1 LICAAKPLRGSA
13 AYCSTLNVLVEAPV
27 LLEWTFPLP
36 RTHTGAL
43 LGNGVQ
49 GLMVWGDEAL
59 HITVGRAG
67 FWDHRGGNL
76 FASRT
81 TYAEVRALLEAGDEA
96 GLRRVFARPDRAP
109 GTPEEPTQ
117 IGGGRVE
124 LRFPGGFSPTRAT
137 LDLASATLRV
147 SLADER
153 GNTGVATVRQA
164 MGQELAWVELDAALG
179 RPEVTLVPTWRYV
192 GEELAAVGVSPPEPL
207 DVPEGGGFIQ
217 RLPEDEPLALAWTL
231 RSEGR
236 GLRAE
241 LDRGEAQ
248 HPQATPAS
256 SQDPLSPQPS
266 VLVIATALGD
276 DAAARATA
284 LATGGDTATAGR
296 GAEAWW
302 ADYWAGVPRVAVP
315 DAVAQE
321 AWDYGLYKLA
331 GLTTPGGVAATLQG
345 PWIEEYQIPPWS
357 NDYHFN
363 INVQMIYLPCLM
375 AGRFDHLWPMWEML
389 MGWQGRMLENGGH
402 FFGAGD
408 ALLMPHAV
416 DDRCAAVGSF
426 WTGMIDQACSAWM
439 AQLAWLHYRHSLDER
454 VLREVA
460 WPLLTGAFNG
470 YWAMLEPHEGR
481 LSLPVSVSPEYNGAQ
496 MNAWGRDASFQLAAL
511 HFLADALPKAAAL
524 LGRPEDARWARV
536 RAEVP
541 PYTLAGPADKE
552 RIGLW
557 EGQDLDESHRHHA
570 HLGAIYPFCTV
581 DPADPAHAEAV
592 RNTFQHWIKQGA
604 GLWSGWCVPW
614 ASTLCARAGMPD
626 AAVQW
631 LHWWRDVFV
640 NEGRG
645 TLHNAAFPGHTLIWG
660 WPRNPDG
667 TLREIMQMD
676 AGLGALSAVQE
687 LLLQQRGDAIALLP
701 GVPERWRDLRFDDI
715 CTEGGFRIGAT
726 REAGRTS
733 EVRVRS
739 TAGGRL
745 VLRHGIAGAWSLNGE
760 RGEGPTLERD
770 TAPGEELVLRAL

>member
-1 LICAAKPLRGSA
+1 MNTQTHPQ
-13 AYCSTLNVLVEAPV
+13 P
-27 LLEWTFPLP
+27 LEWIFPLP

-49 GLMVWGDEAL
+49 GLMVWGDDAL

-81 TYAEVRALLEAGDEA
+81 TYAEVRALLEAGDEPA
-96 GLRRVFARPDRAP
+96 LRRVFARPDHTP
-109 GTPEEPTQ
+109 GTPDEPTQ
-117 IGGGRVE
+117 IGGGRIE
-124 LRFPGGFSPTRAT
+124 LRFSAGFRPIRAT
-137 LDLASATLRV
+137 LDLAAATLRV
-147 SLADER
+147 TLEDGR
-153 GNTGVATVRQA
+153 GNNGVATIRQA
-164 MGQELAWVELDAALG
+164 MSQELAWVELDAALG
-179 RPEVTLVPTWRYV
+179 QPAIALVPAWQHV
-192 GEELAAVGVSPPEPL
+192 GEQLAAVGVSPPEPL
-207 DVPEGGGFIQ
+207 DVPGGGGLIQ
-217 RLPEDEPLALAWTL
+217 RLPEDAPLALTWAL
-231 RSEGR
+231 RS
-236 GLRAE
+236 AE
-241 LDRGEAQ
+241 ERTLSAENA
-248 HPQATPAS
+248 PTQAGSAEIGPHAS
-256 SQDPLSPQPS
+256 T
-266 VLVIATALGD
+266 LVIATTLGP
-276 DAAARATA
+276 DAAREAID
-284 LATGGDTATAGR
+284 LATQGDLAAAGR
-296 GAEAWW
+296 EADAWW
-302 ADYWAGVPRVAVP
+302 AEYWAGVPQVEVP

-345 PWIEEYQIPPWS
+345 PWMEEYQIPPWS

-375 AGRFDHLWPMWEML
+375 AGRFEHLWPLWEML
-389 MGWQGRMLENGGH
+389 LGWQGRMRENGAH
-402 FFGAGD
+402 FFGAD

-426 WTGMIDQACSAWM
+426 WTGMIDQACAAWM

-460 WPLLTGAFNG
+460 WPLLTGSFNG
-470 YWAMLEPHEGR
+470 YWAMLEEHEGR
-481 LSLPVSVSPEYNGAQ
+481 LSLPVSVSPEYNAAQ

-511 HFLADALPKAAAL
+511 HFLADTLPKAAAL
-524 LGRPEDARWARV
+524 LGQPHDARWERV
-536 RAEVP
+536 RREVP
-541 PYTLAGPADKE
+541 PYTLVGPVGQQ

-557 EGQDLDESHRHHA
+557 RGQDLDESHRHHA

-581 DPADPAHAEAV
+581 DPADPAHADVV
-592 RNTFQHWIKQGA
+592 RSTFQHWVKQGA

-614 ASTLCARAGMPD
+614 ASILCARAAMPE

-631 LHWWRDVFV
+631 LHWWRDVFT

-645 TLHNAAFPGHTLIWG
+645 TLHNAAFPGQSLIWG

-687 LLLQQRGDAIALLP
+687 LLLQQRGDTIALLP
-701 GVPERWRDLRFDDI
+701 GVPARWRGLRFEGI

-726 REAGRTS
+726 RANGRTT
-733 EVRVRS
+733 EVRG
-739 TAGGRL
+739 AQ
-745 VLRHGIAGAWSLNGE
+745 HGWRAHSAGA
-760 RGEGPTLERD
+760 
-770 TAPGEELVLRAL
+770 

>member
-1 LICAAKPLRGSA
+1 LQ
-13 AYCSTLNVLVEAPV
+13 NEAPV

-81 TYAEVRALLEAGDEA
+81 TYNEVRALLEAGDEP
-96 GLRRVFARPDRAP
+96 GLRRVFARPDRTP

-117 IGGGRVE
+117 IGGGRIE
-124 LRFPGGFSPTRAT
+124 LRFSGGFRPARAA
-137 LDLASATLRV
+137 LDLATATLRV
-147 SLADER
+147 TLVDGR
-153 GNTGVATVRQA
+153 GNSGVATIRQA

-179 RPEVTLVPTWRYV
+179 QPEVTLVPTWRYV

-207 DVPEGGGFIQ
+207 DVPRGGGFIQ
-217 RLPEDEPLALAWTL
+217 RLPEDDPLALAWA
-231 RSEGR
+231 
-236 GLRAE
+236 LRAV
-241 LDRGEAQ
+241 DGG
-248 HPQATPAS
+248 PQTADGNISNITES
-256 SQDPLSPQPS
+256 SGQRSAV
-266 VLVIATALGD
+266 VLATALGD
-276 DAAARATA
+276 AAAARATE
-284 LATGGDTATAGR
+284 LAAGGDIAAAAR
-296 GAEAWW
+296 AADAWW
-302 ADYWAGVPRVAVP
+302 GDYWAGVPRARVP

-363 INVQMIYLPCLM
+363 INVQMIYLPSLM
-375 AGRFDHLWPMWEML
+375 AGRFEHMWPMWEML
-389 MGWQGRMLENGGH
+389 LGWTGRMLENGGH
-402 FFGAGD
+402 FFGADD

-426 WTGMIDQACSAWM
+426 WTGMIDQACAAWM
-439 AQLAWLHYRHSLDER
+439 AQLAWLHYRHGLDER
-454 VLREVA
+454 VLRDVA
-460 WPLLTGAFNG
+460 WPLLTGSFNG
-470 YWAMLEPHEGR
+470 YWAMLEEHDGR

-511 HFLADALPKAAAL
+511 HFLADALPRAAAL
-524 LGRPEDARWARV
+524 LGRPDDGRWARV

-541 PYTLAGPADKE
+541 PYTLVGPE
-552 RIGLW
+552 GGRRIGLW
-557 EGQDLDESHRHHA
+557 QGQDLDESHRHHA

-581 DPADPAHAEAV
+581 DPADPRHAEVV
-592 RNTFQHWIKQGA
+592 RNTYQHWIKQGA

-687 LLLQQRGDAIALLP
+687 LLLQQRGDVIALLP
-701 GVPERWRDLRFDDI
+701 GVPERWHDLEFDGI
-715 CTEGGFRIGAT
+715 CAEGGFRVGAT
-726 REAGRTS
+726 RVGGRTT

-739 TAGGRL
+739 AAGGRIAL
-745 VLRHGIAGAWSLNGE
+745 QHGIAGAWELNGV
-760 RGEGPTLERD
+760 RGDAPLLERD